1 MLDVKLYIGEMQ
13 VDLCDDSLV
22 LFNWQ
27 ETDLSNP
34 TLIKN
39 GYSKT
44 ITLDGTNTNNEVFGH
59 FWNLERYQQ
68 YGGNNRSEFNPSYRV
83 PFTLYY
89 NGNIYEKGYVKLQ
102 RVITNNGVHQ
112 YEIGL
117 FGGLGGF
124 FYNLS
129 TDWSTGEKK
138 TLADMDYI
146 NWTGSTAHFTN
157 LNFNINRGIV
167 EDAWDALPYESDGN
181 KFCYVNFAP
190 TYNGLPDAKFDAD
203 KVLINLSGTS
213 LTSVSGDCRSYNG
226 YALGKLPDK
235 LTSEE
240 VKDMRSYLQTPVIK
254 VSKIFKAICDKKNNK
269 GKYDNGYDVVL
280 DPDFFNN
287 KNPYYIKSWMTLN
300 KLTFKSNGEVSES
313 IDFGDLAPVNTYVD
327 STGKNYVFKIDSS
340 GKTGSIKVSMNLMV
354 SVPGATASTLF
365 MSWTKNNFWGTR
377 LPHYEIIPIQGFT
390 SDSLTSNENRY
401 TSSKLQWVSESVLL
415 NSGLSYYSYED
426 LKASGYDINH
436 FINSDVVGVVNYEGN
451 FTKVSNGVYKYSVP
465 IEFELDYPS
474 SAEYLKIRMAALYS
488 SAVAVG
494 VSRNVLASA
503 MAYEIATL
511 YDYSTNGLNFLDKDI
526 KLNLFDDSGWNSNK
540 EVTQDDLLSTSFS
553 PAEFLINY
561 CKQFGLYIYKDIV
574 EDKIYIS
581 TRNNF
586 FKKNEIKNLDEIIDT
601 SREIDINPTY
611 VDTNYV
617 SLTATGVEGECYKDY
632 VDRYGKQYGQ
642 KVVDTGYEFNADTKE
657 LINGPL
663 RNAVQVR
670 DRSQYYF
677 KKLNGLNPYVYN
689 GFSYN
694 LYKNGDYS
702 DSSISVEIPKKE
714 ISTSFEPLYEENYYD
729 IMSKPQFEDVQHK
742 GINTEGVLLFFN
754 GYQDV
759 TDMGYYL
766 TDDSSYMAFLNNN
779 PCWVMTNYDTDFAH
793 QITRIP
799 RFSRYYE
806 GNKWMIYSWDYG
818 SPREL
823 YVPDMVNNDD
833 VNLYSLFF
841 KKYYTDLYDINTKV
855 LTCYVKADNL
865 TEESLRNIYWFRNG
879 LWRLNKVID
888 YNPATPETTKC
899 EFIKIQDLDDLTNDD
914 PTTDRKIT
922 ITLDR
927 YEIGQSGGTIIG
939 TVRTSDNFGWTI
951 EDISYDQ
958 SSPAPRGLV
967 TITPQTYGQSGN
979 FTISVPSNIRDD
991 REVTIKVNSP
1001 DPYGG
1006 DEDVSGSTSF
1016 TQPGVEYTFSFNPSE
1031 FNFGTLS
1038 GSGTL
1043 NIVNPYYYD
1052 WSISSKPNW
1061 VTVSPSSITNGQTGT
1076 TGNTACTLTIDK
1088 NTTEVERTG
1097 MVTISETTY
1106 GRNYTFPV
1114 KQAGYVFSVSPNSL
1128 SFNKNGEAKTV
1139 TITNP
1144 YGYSWIV
1151 DSKPDW
1157 ITTAKTGGN
1166 LTVTAAKNIVFER
1179 TGTVVIKDT
1188 DFNKTYIVAVTQE
1201 SGYVFSI
1208 SPTLFHF
1215 EEDGDDNYL
1224 TITNPNQMS
1233 WRISNYPA
1241 WVTISPTAGTGTSVS
1256 VAASKNTGLERSA
1269 TSITVKEVLT
1279 DTNYYFDVTQESGY
1293 YFAVSPTALT
1303 FTSDANNQSFRITN
1317 DNGYDWEIINL
1328 PSWATVSVRTGN
1340 TSAQIVVYATKNIG
1354 QERTATI
1361 VVSETTYGFTYD
1373 ISLTQQSG
1381 YQFYVSPV
1389 SFSFIGD
1396 GESKQMGIVNPNN
1409 LDWQIEEL
1417 PWWIEVSPVTGNSS
1431 STTVTVT
1438 AVPNGGTARSGE
1450 FTVYESTFGNY
1461 TDISVSQASGY
1472 TFKVNPNQLYFAAGI
1487 ETKVVT
1493 ITNPDHYNWTAS
1505 ADVNWVNLSHSSGTS
1520 SVELNV
1526 TTTSN
1531 IDGDERRG
1539 TLTIVDTTNNKTF
1552 EVSIE
1557 QEGYEFSIS
1566 PTAMTFISAGESKQ
1580 LDISDNSDYG
1590 WQVTSYPAWIIV
1602 NTTTGIGSYGLTVTA
1617 RDNGGR
1623 EARTGSVIIKDLTY
1637 GKTHT
1642 LSVSQES
1649 GIYFNVTPQSFVFQ
1663 AAGEAHTMSI
1673 NNPYNYSW
1681 TIEEL
1686 PYWISVNAT
1695 AGTSSATITIT
1706 AQSNPSTSERS
1717 GTFVVYD
1724 STYGSTTECTV
1735 RQLGSLLT
1743 PSWTSFTAELT

>member
-1 MLDVKLYIGEMQ
+1 MDIRLYIGDRR
-13 VDLCDDSLV
+13 VDLSDNIDI
-22 LFNWQ
+22 LFNW
-27 ETDLSNP
+27 EMTDLSNP
-34 TLIKN
+34 ILIKN
-39 GYSKT
+39 QGYSKT
-44 ITLDGTNTNNEVFGH
+44 VVLDGTNNNNAIFGH
-59 FWNLERYQQ
+59 FWDLERYQS
-68 YGGNNRSEFNPSYRV
+68 YGGNTGVDFNPSYRV

-89 NGNIYEKGYVKLQ
+89 NGSVYESGYVKLQ
-102 RVITNNGVHQ
+102 KVTTNNKHNSF
-112 YEIGL
+112 EIGL

-124 FYNLS
+124 FYNLQ
-129 TDWSTGEKK
+129 TDWNTGEKRA
-138 TLADMDYI
+138 LADLKYYT
-146 NWTGSTAHFTN
+146 NSASTEEVDLSLTISKDEVSNAWSDISGNTKY
-157 LNFNINRGIV
+157 GII
-167 EDAWDALPYESDGN
+167 
-181 KFCYVNFAP
+181 NFAP
-190 TYNGLPDAKFDAD
+190 TYAGLPTNIDTD
-203 KVLINLSGTS
+203 KVLINFSGLS
-213 LTSVSGDCRSYNG
+213 LTSVSGECRSYNG

-235 LTSEE
+235 LTSED
-240 VKDMRSYLQTPVIK
+240 VKDYRSYLQTPVIK
-254 VSKIFKAICDKKNNK
+254 VNKIFEAICRKENNK
-269 GKYDNGYDVVL
+269 GKFDEGYDVIC
-280 DPDFFNN
+280 DPDFFND
-287 KNPYYIKSWMTLN
+287 KNPYYAKSWLTLP
-300 KLTFKSNGEVSES
+300 KLS
-313 IDFGDLAPVNTYVD
+313 IVKTSGSGGTPTE
-327 STGKNYVFKIDSS
+327 IISS
-340 GKTGSIKVSMNLMV
+340 GTPYSNRYGLQNGIVLSYPLNVNSDGKAKVHFELQTTVPNGPGGFLYLSHTSTNLRNV
-354 SVPGATASTLF
+354 YPAALC
-365 MSWTKNNFWGTR
+365 
-377 LPHYEIIPIQGFT
+377 IQCYT
-390 SDSLTSNENRY
+390 SDSSTLNESKYTFAKSQWITNSVMTTNGIYRYPYEDGKRYMEILGPDMSIGVDNYDGSFTKQGNTDTYKWELPIDFEIDIPQNARYLKFNIQYVNPNQSYISGVNYKLYNLFGTSYDSEFTTINFAGKSVMF
-401 TSSKLQWVSESVLL
+401 TPFDSSDS
-415 NSGLSYYSYED
+415 YSY
-426 LKASGYDINH
+426 S
-436 FINSDVVGVVNYEGN
+436 
-451 FTKVSNGVYKYSVP
+451 
-465 IEFELDYPS
+465 
-474 SAEYLKIRMAALYS
+474 
-488 SAVAVG
+488 
-494 VSRNVLASA
+494 
-503 MAYEIATL
+503 EISKT
-511 YDYSTNGLNFLDKDI
+511 
-526 KLNLFDDSGWNSNK
+526 
-540 EVTQDDLLSTSFS
+540 DLLSTSFS

-561 CKQFGLYIYKDIV
+561 CKQFGLYIYKDVV
-574 EDKIYIS
+574 EDKIYIL

-586 FKKNEIKNLDEIIDT
+586 FKRQDIRNLDDIIDT
-601 SREIDINPTY
+601 SKSIDINPTY

-617 SLTATGVEGECYKDY
+617 SLTATGVEGESYKDY
-632 VDRYGKQYGQ
+632 VGKYGKRFGQ
-642 KVVDTGYEFNADTKE
+642 KIIDTGFEFNADTKE
-657 LINGPL
+657 LIQSPFKT
-663 RNAVQVR
+663 AVQTR
-670 DRSQYYF
+670 EQSIYYF
-677 KKLNGLNPYVYN
+677 QKDNGLNPYVFN

-694 LYKNGDYS
+694 LYKNGNYD
-702 DSSISVEIPKKE
+702 DDAITIDIPKKE
-714 ISTSFEPLYEENYYD
+714 ISSSFQPLYEDKQYYD
-729 IMSKPQFEDVQHK
+729 IIAKPQFEDDSHK
-742 GINTEGVLLFFN
+742 GIDTEGVFLFFT

-759 TDMGYYL
+759 TGKGYYL
-766 TDDSSYMAFLNNN
+766 SDDSSYMKFLNNK
-779 PCWVMTNYDTDFAH
+779 PCWLMTNSEYDSNGHKIA
-793 QITRIP
+793 IAIEKMP
-799 RFSRYYE
+799 RFSRYFE
-806 GNKWMIYSWDYG
+806 GNKWMIYSWDFG

-833 VNLYSLFF
+833 VNIYSLYF
-841 KKYYTDLYDINTKV
+841 KKYYEDLYDINTKV
-855 LTCYVKADNL
+855 VTCYIHTNNL
-865 TEESLRNIYWFRNG
+865 SIENMRCIYWFRNG
-879 LWRLNKVID
+879 LWRLNKVYD
-888 YNPATPETTKC
+888 YNPASPETTKV
-899 EFIKIQDLDDLTNDD
+899 EFIKIQDVDDLTNEN
-914 PTTDRKIT
+914 PTTERKIT

-951 EDISYDQ
+951 EDISYDP

-1016 TQPGVEYTFSFNPSE
+1016 TQPGVEYTFSFNPNE

-1038 GSGTL
+1038 ESGTL

-1061 VTVSPSSITNGQTGT
+1061 VTIVPSAIVNGQTGT
-1076 TGNTACTLTIDK
+1076 TGNTACTLTVDK

-1106 GRNYTFPV
+1106 GANYTFPV
-1114 KQAGYVFSVSPNSL
+1114 KQAGYVFSVSPNNL
-1128 SFNKNGEAKTV
+1128 SFNKSGEEKTV

-1157 ITTAKTGGN
+1157 ITTAKTDGN

-1208 SPTLFHF
+1208 SPTLFNF
-1215 EEDGDDNYL
+1215 EEDGDTNTL
-1224 TITNPNQMS
+1224 TIDNPNEMS
-1233 WRISNYPA
+1233 WSISNYPS

-1256 VAASKNTGLERSA
+1256 VGAVQNTGLERSA

-1303 FTSDANNQSFRITN
+1303 FTSDENNQSFWITN

-1328 PSWATVSVRTGN
+1328 PTWASVSVRTGN

-1361 VVSETTYGFTYD
+1361 TVSETTYGFTYD
-1373 ISLTQQSG
+1373 ISLTQDSG

-1396 GESKQMGIVNPNN
+1396 GESKEMGIVNPNN

-1438 AVPNGGTARSGE
+1438 AVPNGGAARSGE

-1472 TFKVNPNQLYFAAGI
+1472 TFNVNPNQLYFAADI
-1487 ETKVVT
+1487 DTKVVT

-1505 ADVNWVNLSHSSGTS
+1505 ADVNWVSLSHSSGTS

-1552 EVSIE
+1552 EVSLE

-1580 LDISDNSDYG
+1580 LDISDNSNYG
-1590 WQVTSYPAWIIV
+1590 WEVTSYPAWIIV
-1602 NTTTGIGSYGLTVTA
+1602 NATTGIGSYGLTVTA

-1623 EARTGSVIIKDLTY
+1623 EARTGVVTIKDLTY
-1637 GKTHT
+1637 NKTHT

-1695 AGTSSATITIT
+1695 AGTSSETITIT